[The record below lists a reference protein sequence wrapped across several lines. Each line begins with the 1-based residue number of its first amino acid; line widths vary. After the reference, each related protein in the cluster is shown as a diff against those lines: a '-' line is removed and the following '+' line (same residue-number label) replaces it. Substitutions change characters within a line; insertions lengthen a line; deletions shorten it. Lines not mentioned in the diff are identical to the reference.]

1 MTTRR
6 HFVRNLSLGALGAL
20 TLSAQVP
27 FTTEPRKVRVGI
39 VGGRFGASFQFHE
52 HPDCIVEAVSDLR
65 ADRRAVLQRTYR
77 CAKAYPSLEELIKDP
92 KVEAVFLATPAP
104 DHVRHTLLC
113 LAAGKHVLSAVPAA
127 MTLDECAQLVGA
139 VKRSGLTYMMGE
151 TSCWQQ
157 LTISA
162 RKFYQEGAFGRLFH
176 VESEYHHPGLESL
189 YFENG
194 QRTWRHGLPPM
205 HYPTHCTAHLLG
217 ITGERLVE
225 VSCHG
230 WGDDDPILK
239 DNAYKNPFWNETALF
254 RTDRGNSMRVAVWWR
269 GAQKGGER
277 ARYYGDRLSFYHAD
291 PAGLGGPVVV
301 RAKPTTEKDSGGFSR
316 SAQVVERYAAPAW
329 WKTDLLPEP
338 LRHDSGHEGSH
349 CFITHEFVDSLVKG
363 RKPLVDVY
371 AAVAFTA
378 PGMIAHQSALQG
390 GATLKVPSFD

>member
-1 MTTRR
+1 
-6 HFVRNLSLGALGAL
+6 
-20 TLSAQVP
+20 
-27 FTTEPRKVRVGI
+27 
-39 VGGRFGASFQFHE
+39 
-52 HPDCIVEAVSDLR
+52 
-65 ADRRAVLQRTYR
+65 
-77 CAKAYPSLEELIKDP
+77 
-92 KVEAVFLATPAP
+92 
-104 DHVRHTLLC
+104 
-113 LAAGKHVLSAVPAA
+113 
-127 MTLDECAQLVGA
+127 
-139 VKRSGLTYMMGE
+139 
-151 TSCWQQ
+151 
-157 LTISA
+157 
-162 RKFYQEGAFGRLFH
+162 
-176 VESEYHHPGLESL
+176 
-189 YFENG
+189 
-194 QRTWRHGLPPM
+194 
-205 HYPTHCTAHLLG
+205 LLG

-254 RTDRGNSMRVAVWWR
+254 RTNRGNSMRVAVWWR

-277 ARYYGDRLSFYHAD
+277 ARYYGDRMSFYQAD
-291 PAGLGGPVVV
+291 PAGLGGPVIV
-301 RAKPTTEKDSGGFSR
+301 RAKATAEKDSGGFSR

-349 CFITHEFVDSLVKG
+349 CFITHEFVDCLVKG